1 MRPEEFVAK
10 WTNEAEAMRQRAALV
25 SGALLLEEILRDF
38 DAVTRGRADEP
49 LTLSAGAAESGY
61 SAEYLGTL
69 IRQGKIQNA
78 GRSHAPRIRRQDL
91 PRKAGRLPDPA
102 PSLKLVGATPRQI
115 ARAIISSKE

>member
-1 MRPEEFVAK
+1 MRPDEFVTK
-10 WTNEAEAMRQRAALV
+10 WTTEAEVMRQRGVLV
-25 SGALLLEEILRDF
+25 NGALLLEEILRDF
-38 DAVTRGRADEP
+38 DAVTRGRAGEL
-49 LTLSAGAAESGY
+49 LTLTDGAAESGY

-78 GRSHAPRIRRQDL
+78 GRPHAPRIRRQDL
-91 PRKAGRLPDPA
+91 PRKASRLPDPP